1 MDSQNPETPFTSLRI
16 TDMSDDDRPRE
27 KAMKHG
33 IGSLS
38 DAELLAIIFG
48 GGLPGMSVVDMS
60 RKILADCDN
69 RLSLLAR
76 LTIDEMCKK
85 YKGVGPAKAIS
96 LAAAFELGAR
106 CRRDMKNA
114 EAVIRSSK
122 DVYELMR
129 GHMELLDYEEFWIL
143 ILTRG
148 NTVKYRR
155 CISQGGTSATVVD
168 VKLLL
173 KRAIDCVASAIILIH
188 NHPSGAV
195 RPSADDDHLTKRIK
209 DGAQLLDIRV
219 LDHVIIG
226 RDRFYSYNDEGRL

>member
-1 MDSQNPETPFTSLRI
+1 MERQDPDTPFTSLRI

-33 IGSLS
+33 IGALS

-48 GGLPGMSVVDMS
+48 GGLPGMSVIDMS

-114 EAVIRSSK
+114 EAVIRSSN

-129 GHMELLDYEEFWIL
+129 GRMELLDYEEFWVL
-143 ILTRG
+143 MLTRG
-148 NTVKYRR
+148 NTVRYRR

-173 KRAIDCVASAIILIH
+173 KRAIDCVASGIILVH

-195 RPSADDDHLTKRIK
+195 RPSAEDDKLTKRIK
-209 DGAQLLDIRV
+209 EGAQLLDIRV